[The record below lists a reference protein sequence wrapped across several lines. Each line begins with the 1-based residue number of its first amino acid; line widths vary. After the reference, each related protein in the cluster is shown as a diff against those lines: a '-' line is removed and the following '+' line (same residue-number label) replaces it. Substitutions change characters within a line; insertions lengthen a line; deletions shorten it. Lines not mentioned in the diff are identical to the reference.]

1 MFSFFKKKKKSDPRQ
16 RRPMAKGPLKLVRF
30 SETKM
35 AAAQEQLTDG
45 YVATGAFGIP
55 DLLKTY
61 HKLQSE
67 HENMKVVTSLDD
79 FQASYTSYHA
89 AERYGLNDTGE
100 VDVSIMPADRFD
112 ETGEYLGEMNT
123 PEEFPIREANFRR
136 QLVTMSFDEV
146 SARLRTNTE
155 LTLWDEYWKDV
166 STYAKKLDGISV
178 FNLAPVRHAYETLIA
193 FPNGYFGPDDPE
205 GDLNPFEN
213 HELARHLEERAGL
226 TLFGIGSAYLAFTWD
241 GDVTDT
247 MLDTLTSI
255 CAIPDDA
262 GFRSKLKADMAKR
275 GYVLVTYHGS

>member
-1 MFSFFKKKKKSDPRQ
+1 MFSFFKKKNKETKTV
-16 RRPMAKGPLKLVRF
+16 RPLHKGPFKLVRF
-30 SETKM
+30 SETNM

-45 YVATGAFGIP
+45 YVATGAFGLP

-61 HKLQSE
+61 RKLQDE
-67 HENMKVVTSLDD
+67 HTGLKVVTSLDD

-89 AERYGLNDTGE
+89 AERYGLNDTDG
-100 VDVSIMPADRFD
+100 VDASLMPANRFD
-112 ETGEYLGEMNT
+112 ETGDYLGEMNT

-193 FPNGYFGPDDPE
+193 FPNGYFGPDGPE

-226 TLFGIGSAYLAFTWD
+226 ILFGIGSAYLAFTWD

-255 CAIPDDA
+255 CAIPEDA